1 LSYALE
7 EAYNSPMKRLALV
20 ILLLGLGATVPV
32 PAGSAEER
40 WRVVARGTDTGDQVA
55 VVAAAKRRTTALAVR
70 VRVTGEPKTAR
81 LHTVVTC
88 SKASPVGLVVSSR
101 RQEFTMTAP
110 AMRVLRLP
118 MPYPEN
124 CGVTA
129 IGIASS
135 VLHRVGN
142 AVAAHITVEIL
153 APCTAQTNGACL

>member
-1 LSYALE
+1 
-7 EAYNSPMKRLALV
+7 MKTLVLV
-20 ILLLGLGATVPV
+20 ILLLGLGASVSV

-55 VVAAAKRRTTALAVR
+55 VAAAAKRRVTAFAVR
-70 VRVTGEPKTAR
+70 VRVMGEPKSAR
-81 LHTVVTC
+81 LHAVVTC
-88 SKASPVGLVVSSR
+88 SKVGPGPGGHVVSSG

-129 IGIASS
+129 IGIASGF
-135 VLHRVGN
+135 LHRVGN
-142 AVAAHITVEIL
+142 ATAAHITVEIL
-153 APCTAQTNGACL
+153 VPCIVQRNGVCF